1 MALSQ
6 LPPELL
12 LRMSDC
18 LTTSELGYLR
28 LTCKAIEST
37 LFDTFA
43 KEFFTKRQFMIEH
56 NSLQALLDIANHPT
70 LSKWLTQVIIGADVL
85 RRSPDIARRSS
96 CVHYR
101 TGFLERQTLLNTGL
115 ACEMLVEAFSKLP
128 NLQTVG
134 VGFCAIVF
142 PYMTFRMLTCFIS

>member
-1 MALSQ
+1 MTLLQ

-12 LRMSDC
+12 LRTSDH
-18 LTTSELGYLR
+18 LTTSEFGHLR

-56 NSLQALLDIANHPT
+56 NSLRALLDIANHPT
-70 LSKWLTQVIIGADVL
+70 LSQWLTQVIIGADVL
-85 RRSPDIARRSS
+85 RRSPDIAHPSS
-96 CVHYR
+96 CVHYLA
-101 TGFLERQTLLNTGL
+101 GSLERQTLLNTGL
-115 ACEMLVEAFSKLP
+115 ACEMLVESFSKLP

-134 VGFCAIVF
+134 VRFNAIVF
-142 PYMTFRMLTCFIS
+142 PYMTFKMLT